1 LTAPTAP
8 SFVLDASALL
18 ALFQAEAG
26 AERVQAILDRSS
38 MSAVNWSEVL
48 NKSID
53 RGVDIAGMTDDL
65 VALGVTVE
73 PFTVQDSEAAARLRS
88 ATRTAGLA
96 LGDRACLS
104 LALRMEATAITAD
117 RTWLGIDAGVSVE
130 LIR

>member
-1 LTAPTAP
+1 MTAATAP

-18 ALFQAEAG
+18 ALCQAEAG

-38 MSAVNWSEVL
+38 VSAVNWSEVL
-48 NKSID
+48 HKSID

-65 VALGVTVE
+65 GALGVTVE
-73 PFTVQDSEAAARLRS
+73 PFTVQDSEAAALLRP

-117 RTWLGIDAGVSVE
+117 RTWLGIDAGVAID